1 MVAIVMS
8 LPRLNFANRR
18 LRLIAILCL
27 ILGLAV
33 FALLWLRQ
41 EADGFENLFS
51 ANYWAERSR
60 GEDLYNPAE
69 KFFKRGSRRLKEVC
83 LTIDDGPHIASI
95 GRILEV
101 LHEQHVPAT
110 FFVVGSKVKQHPEF
124 LRQMI
129 EDGDEIGNHTEDHLR
144 LDTLSPEEI
153 RKELGFCEENVERA
167 CGHRMHLMRPP
178 GMRFNAE
185 VLKIADEMGYTIVG
199 WNIGAKDFIPKKG
212 VDKVPPTVQANLSTT
227 PSMVAERVLKQ
238 AKNGVI
244 ILLHDEPTT
253 ADALPLI
260 IDGLRADGYEF
271 VSATEMMEQLPQ
283 HVVVQANPPIELHA
297 TTTSRTFIK

>member
-1 MVAIVMS
+1 
-8 LPRLNFANRR
+8 
-18 LRLIAILCL
+18 
-27 ILGLAV
+27 
-33 FALLWLRQ
+33 
-41 EADGFENLFS
+41 
-51 ANYWAERSR
+51 
-60 GEDLYNPAE
+60 
-69 KFFKRGSRRLKEVC
+69 
-83 LTIDDGPHIASI
+83 
-95 GRILEV
+95 
-101 LHEQHVPAT
+101 
-110 FFVVGSKVKQHPEF
+110 
-124 LRQMI
+124 
-129 EDGDEIGNHTEDHLR
+129 
-144 LDTLSPEEI
+144 
-153 RKELGFCEENVERA
+153 
-167 CGHRMHLMRPP
+167 
-178 GMRFNAE
+178 MRFNAE